1 MINISIAQAESIE
14 YEIYEQGS
22 DSQTL
27 IAKGTR
33 TYTASDVKISPYESE
48 GQRVAEK
55 MIELEKGYKVGAR
68 IFYEKKL
75 TGFGLLAEKSK
86 DDFSWNWYDQVQ
98 GKLFKKLKGKG
109 TVEVKVSGLPMYE
122 ELSEVKFLE
131 DTYLSFKESDNN
143 ERKILIKAG
152 SVFRF

>member
-1 MINISIAQAESIE
+1 VGQFW
-14 YEIYEQGS
+14 
-22 DSQTL
+22 TL
-27 IAKGTR
+27 
-33 TYTASDVKISPYESE
+33 VN
-48 GQRVAEK
+48 
-55 MIELEKGYKVGAR
+55 
-68 IFYEKKL
+68 
-75 TGFGLLAEKSK
+75 KSK